1 MVSHAGCGQEHEV
14 RSGVECA
21 GGGGGGSA
29 SLPVLSGADQSLCSA
44 HFWEGC
50 NPSRGRRDDSV
61 LGEETERPNNAG
73 CADEGLW
80 M

>member
-21 GGGGGGSA
+21 GGGGGGG
-29 SLPVLSGADQSLCSA
+29 LPHFLCSLELTRVCA
-44 HFWEGC
+44 ALTSGKDVIHPEEGGTTAC
-50 NPSRGRRDDSV
+50 

-73 CADEGLW
+73 CADEGL
-80 M
+80 